1 VLRVRASV
9 KAVFDF
15 NEANGT
21 APLREAAIFTAAAG
35 GVMYNRVV
43 FDAVT
48 KTNAFQL
55 TMLWDI
61 TF

>member
-1 VLRVRASV
+1 
-9 KAVFDF
+9 
-15 NEANGT
+15 
-21 APLREAAIFTAAAG
+21 LREAGIFTAVSG

-48 KTNAFQL
+48 KTNAFKL
-55 TMLWDI
+55 TLLWDI